1 MRVTRTLPCLAN
13 FRAQARPAKP
23 PPTITTCASEP
34 LRLTADLLVNWLTR
48 QQFQGHHSGGNRYG
62 RRKDRSPEV
71 RSKKFTTSNSGP
83 ARERSPSFAS
93 GRCEG
98 CTFLREHT
106 TLDGSLKL
114 GSYTGGRGHKLIL
127 QAWMRSK

>member
-48 QQFQGHHSGGNRYG
+48 SSFKAIILVATGTVGGKTEALKFDRESSRQVTQDRPGNVAQVSLRAGAKGAPFCANIPLSMG
-62 RRKDRSPEV
+62 R
-71 RSKKFTTSNSGP
+71 
-83 ARERSPSFAS
+83 
-93 GRCEG
+93 
-98 CTFLREHT
+98 
-106 TLDGSLKL
+106 
-114 GSYTGGRGHKLIL
+114 
-127 QAWMRSK
+127 